1 MLVIYIYRSFDYN
14 EMFISLEYHHR
25 YSRDL

>member
-1 MLVIYIYRSFDYN
+1 MVVIYIYRSFDYN
-14 EMFISLEYHHR
+14 EMFMSLEYHDR